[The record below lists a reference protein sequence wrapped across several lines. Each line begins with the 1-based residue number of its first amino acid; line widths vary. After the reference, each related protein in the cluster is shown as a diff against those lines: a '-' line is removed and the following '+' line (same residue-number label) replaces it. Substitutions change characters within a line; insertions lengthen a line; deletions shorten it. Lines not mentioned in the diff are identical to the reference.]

1 MNPASAA
8 GSVAVYKPP
17 ITVNDPGDILPCGHP
32 AQCARSV
39 NVITGATGRD
49 VFTYHGCQWCD
60 DLGELHERIVK
71 LEEQVARRPLS
82 VAAGEAPTVAAATE
96 MTDNWRL
103 VAGLLQAGV
112 GENLTI
118 RTIEAGNAMAAALGT
133 AAGVR

>member
-1 MNPASAA
+1 MNAASAA

-39 NVITGATGRD
+39 NVTTGATGSD
-49 VFTYHGCQWCD
+49 VFAYHGCQWCD

-71 LEEQVARRPLS
+71 LEDQMARRPLA
-82 VAAGEAPTVAAATE
+82 VVAGEAPTVADLTE
-96 MTDNWRL
+96 MTGNWKL

-118 RTIEAGNAMAAALGT
+118 RTIEAGNAMAAALNT
-133 AAGVR
+133 ATGVR